1 PVRCAIFVQIG
12 FAGSA
17 IEKLKSLSVTCT
29 GSRLPKVCFKQVYSD
44 TQR

>member
-1 PVRCAIFVQIG
+1 VRCAIFVQIG

-17 IEKLKSLSVTCT
+17 IEKPKGVSVRCT
-29 GSRLPKVCFKQVYSD
+29 GSKPVKGCFKQFQSD

>member
-1 PVRCAIFVQIG
+1 MG
-12 FAGSA
+12 FSGSA
-17 IEKLKSLSVTCT
+17 IEKLKGLSVTCT

>member
-1 PVRCAIFVQIG
+1 MG

-17 IEKLKSLSVTCT
+17 IEKPKGLSVTCT
-29 GSRLPKVCFKQVYSD
+29 GSSLPKVCFKQVYSD

>member
-1 PVRCAIFVQIG
+1 MG

>member
-1 PVRCAIFVQIG
+1 MG

-17 IEKLKSLSVTCT
+17 IEKPKGLLIRST
-29 GSRLPKVCFKQVYSD
+29 GSKLPKVCFKQVYSD

>member
-1 PVRCAIFVQIG
+1 MG

-17 IEKLKSLSVTCT
+17 IEKPKGLSVTCT
-29 GSRLPKVCFKQVYSD
+29 GSKLSKVCFKQVYSD